1 MPTKLDYET
10 RPQDKITFTEKS
22 KYRALFEM
30 SEDEIRLQSR
40 AAMKQAID
48 YDVEMYEVR
57 KTTFHGFPC
66 VYLDYSLFPDFRI
79 NGYVVD
85 VNGRLISISL
95 GCNKDR
101 YARRREQFAQVLQT
115 IKFEKNRNPVS
126 ENGSAR

>member
-1 MPTKLDYET
+1 MTVSAGSNQRVPCLGET
-10 RPQDKITFTEKS
+10 AGFRTS
-22 KYRALFEM
+22 G
-30 SEDEIRLQSR
+30 SLQSR
-40 AAMKQAID
+40 AAMKHAID

-57 KTTFHGFPC
+57 KTTFQGFPC
-66 VYLDYSLFPDFRI
+66 VYLDYSLYPDFRI

-95 GCNKDR
+95 GCSKDR

-115 IKFEKNRNPVS
+115 IKFEKKLNPVS